1 MTIER
6 GRILKRIISVIFM
19 SLLLV
24 GCGKNTQPYYKELME
39 KEKFTI
45 VDVRT
50 IEEYTS
56 GHIKGAVNIPYES
69 IDENTNLDKEN
80 TIFVYCK
87 SGRRSKI
94 AYNTLKDLG
103 YTVYDL
109 GAYDTIELEK
119 E

>member
-1 MTIER
+1 MKKVV
-6 GRILKRIISVIFM
+6 LFLFISLF
-19 SLLLV
+19 LC
-24 GCGKNTQPYYKELME
+24 GCGKNTFYKEIMD
-39 KEKFTI
+39 KEEYII

-50 IEEYTS
+50 EEEYVS
-56 GHIKGAVNIPYES
+56 GHIKGTVNIPYET
-69 IDENTNLDKEN
+69 IDKNVNLDKEKA
-80 TIFVYCK
+80 IFVYCK
-87 SGRRSKI
+87 SGTRSKI

>member
-1 MTIER
+1 MKKVVLFLFIP
-6 GRILKRIISVIFM
+6 LFLCS
-19 SLLLV
+19 
-24 GCGKNTQPYYKELME
+24 CGKNTFYKEIMD
-39 KEKFTI
+39 KEEYII

-50 IEEYTS
+50 EEEYVS
-56 GHIKGAVNIPYES
+56 GHIKDAVNIPYET
-69 IDENTNLDKEN
+69 IDKNVNLDKEKA
-80 TIFVYCK
+80 IFVYCK
-87 SGRRSKI
+87 SGTRSKI